1 MKRFFLTIIALLLA
15 VNIFADELPKTAG
28 IKCGPWVVGVT
39 ETEMTIVWT
48 STSRCMGWVE
58 VAPDDGSSFYAEKR
72 PAFYEDHLGRHIIS
86 EVHHVRLT
94 NLKPG
99 TVYRYRLYQQ
109 CIDDSGHSPIPL
121 SRVTASDVYS
131 RKPFAVRTLD
141 KSKEEISF
149 TMINDIHGR
158 DSIMNAHTKDIR
170 ANKPDFVVFNG
181 DMASFMGS
189 IADIEKDFM
198 TRASKNFSPDFPL
211 VYVRGNHEARGPGYN
226 EFMNLFPS
234 STGTPSYMFRHGP
247 AAFLV
252 LDCGEDKPDSDIE
265 YGGTAAY
272 DAYREQIAQWLKQTI
287 ASEEFKSA
295 PVKIVLM
302 HIPFE
307 KGQGWWGNNELKRL
321 LLPLLNEADVDVML
335 SGHNHSYSYREA
347 GTIDGNK
354 FPILVNSNSDRVEV
368 KVTAKEIKMQVKDA
382 TGKTLHEKTIAVK

>member
-1 MKRFFLTIIALLLA
+1 MKRLIVALVAMLVVSLCY
-15 VNIFADELPKTAG
+15 ADELPKTAN
-28 IKCGPWVVGVT
+28 IKCGPWVVGVS
-39 ETEMTIVWT
+39 ENEMTIVWT

-58 VAPDDGSSFYAEKR
+58 VAPDDGSSFYAEER
-72 PAFYEDHLGRHIIS
+72 PRFYEDLMGRHVIS
-86 EVHHVRLT
+86 DVHHVRLT

-99 TVYRYRLYQQ
+99 TVYRYRLFQQ

-131 RKPFAVRTLD
+131 QRPFAVRTLNNG
-141 KSKEEISF
+141 KEEISF
-149 TMINDIHGR
+149 TVINDIHGR
-158 DSIMNAHTKDIR
+158 DSIMNALTKDIR
-170 ANKPDFVVFNG
+170 ANNPDFVVFNG

-198 TRASKNFSPDFPL
+198 IRASKNFSPNFPL
-211 VYVRGNHEARGPGYN
+211 VYVRGNHEARGPGYC
-226 EFMNLFPS
+226 EFLNLFPT
-234 STGTPSYMFRHGP
+234 STGTPSQMFFHGP

-272 DAYREQIAQWLKQTI
+272 DAYREQMAQWLKQAV

-307 KGQGWWGNNELKRL
+307 NNAGWWGNNELKRL
-321 LLPLLNEADVDVML
+321 LLPILNEADVDIML
-335 SGHNHSYSYREA
+335 SGHNHGYSFRKE
-347 GTIDGNK
+347 GSMKGVE
-354 FPILVNSNSDRVEV
+354 FPILVNSNNDRVDV
-368 KVTAKEIKMQVKDA
+368 KVNKEEIKLNVLDA
-382 TGKTLHEKTIAVK
+382 TGKLLHEHVVKIE

>member
-1 MKRFFLTIIALLLA
+1 
-15 VNIFADELPKTAG
+15 
-28 IKCGPWVVGVT
+28 
-39 ETEMTIVWT
+39 
-48 STSRCMGWVE
+48 
-58 VAPDDGSSFYAEKR
+58 
-72 PAFYEDHLGRHIIS
+72 
-86 EVHHVRLT
+86 
-94 NLKPG
+94 
-99 TVYRYRLYQQ
+99 
-109 CIDDSGHSPIPL
+109 
-121 SRVTASDVYS
+121 
-131 RKPFAVRTLD
+131 
-141 KSKEEISF
+141 
-149 TMINDIHGR
+149 
-158 DSIMNAHTKDIR
+158 
-170 ANKPDFVVFNG
+170 
-181 DMASFMGS
+181 
-189 IADIEKDFM
+189 
-198 TRASKNFSPDFPL
+198 
-211 VYVRGNHEARGPGYN
+211 
-226 EFMNLFPS
+226 MNLFPS
-234 STGTPSYMFRHGP
+234 STGTPSYMFKHGP

-347 GTIDGNK
+347 GTIDGNT
-354 FPILVNSNSDRVEV
+354 FPILVNSNNDRVEV

>member
-1 MKRFFLTIIALLLA
+1 MKRLIFLMMALLMTINL
-15 VNIFADELPKTAG
+15 FAEELPKTAN
-28 IKCGPWVVGVT
+28 IKCGPWVVGVG
-39 ETEMTIVWT
+39 ENEMTIVWT

-58 VAPDDGSSFYAEKR
+58 VAPDDGTSFYAQER
-72 PAFYEDHLGRHIIS
+72 PRFYEDLMGRHVIS

-121 SRVTASDVYS
+121 GRVTASNPYNLC
-131 RKPFAVRTLD
+131 AVRTLD

-158 DSIMNAHTKDIR
+158 DSIMNAHTKDVR
-170 ANKPDFVVFNG
+170 ANNPDFVVFNG
-181 DMASFMGS
+181 DMVSFMGS
-189 IADIEKDFM
+189 IDDIEKGFM
-198 TRASKNFSPDFPL
+198 TRASKNFSSDFPL
-211 VYVRGNHEARGPGYN
+211 VYVRGNHETRGPGYG
-226 EFMNLFPS
+226 EFLNLFPT
-234 STGTPSYMFRHGP
+234 STGTPSYVFKHGP

-272 DAYREQIAQWLKQTI
+272 DAYREQMAAWLKQAI
-287 ASEEFKSA
+287 ESEEFKTA

-307 KGQGWWGNNELKRL
+307 KEAGWWGNNELKRL
-321 LLPLLNEADVDVML
+321 LLPLLNEAGIDVML
-335 SGHNHSYSYREA
+335 SGHNHAYSFRKA
-347 GTIDGNK
+347 GSMNGNE
-354 FPILVNSNSDRVEV
+354 FPILVNSNNDRVEV
-368 KVTAKEIKMQVKDA
+368 KVNKSEIRMNVIDA
-382 TGKTLHEKTIAVK
+382 TGKLLHEHVIKVE

>member
-1 MKRFFLTIIALLLA
+1 MKRVIVALVAMLVA
-15 VNIFADELPKTAG
+15 SFSYADELPKTAN
-28 IKCGPWVVGVT
+28 IKCGPWVVGVG
-39 ETEMTIVWT
+39 ENEMTIVWT

-58 VAPDDGSSFYAEKR
+58 VAPDDGTSFYAQER
-72 PAFYEDHLGRHIIS
+72 PRFYEDLMGRHIIS

-121 SRVTASDVYS
+121 GRVTASNPYNLC
-131 RKPFAVRTLD
+131 AVRTLD

-198 TRASKNFSPDFPL
+198 LRASKNFSADYPL
-211 VYVRGNHEARGPGYN
+211 VYVRGNHEARGPGYG
-226 EFMNLFPS
+226 EFLNLFPT
-234 STGTPSYMFRHGP
+234 STGTPSQMFVHGP

-272 DAYREQIAQWLKQTI
+272 DAYREQMAQWLKQ
-287 ASEEFKSA
+287 AVSSEEFKSA

-307 KGQGWWGNNELKRL
+307 DNVGWWGNNELKRL
-321 LLPLLNEADVDVML
+321 LLPILNEADIDVML
-335 SGHNHSYSYREA
+335 SGHNHSYSFRKVGSMQGVE
-347 GTIDGNK
+347 
-354 FPILVNSNSDRVEV
+354 FPILVNSNNDRVEV
-368 KVTAKEIKMQVKDA
+368 KVTKSEIKMNVLDA
-382 TGKTLHEKTIAVK
+382 MGKLLHEHVIKVE